1 MKNVTLTL
9 PEDMLAQLR
18 VAAAREGESMS
29 KFLAELI
36 EDRIGRA
43 RTQQDALEAFLAGRD
58 LPGLAGEKLSR
69 EEIYAERL
77 LHRHERDALPA
88 TPGPWRSRGRRANG
102 SPLSPRVT

>member
-18 VAAAREGESMS
+18 VAAAREGKSMS

-43 RTQQDALEAFLAGRD
+43 RTQQDALEAFLAGHD

-77 LHRHERDALPA
+77 LHRHERDALPERL
-88 TPGPWRSRGRRANG
+88 PGPGEAEDGAPMGRRSRRA
-102 SPLSPRVT
+102 